1 LSWLQTVDFRDVNV
15 RNSTLEDIFLEYYQV
30 SPYGNSLN
38 NKGEVA

>member
-1 LSWLQTVDFRDVNV
+1 LQTVDFRDVNV